1 MGVFSTTSD
10 GMRLGIIAEG
20 NADIAVIKAVLKA
33 LKGIDGSDI
42 VQLRPS
48 EQYDETDLNELNF
61 SNWNLVLKSC
71 GDHHLLQAFFDGLTE
86 DALLVVQI
94 DTAER
99 GEAGYDIAAPLRTKD
114 TDWKEYSVQ
123 LHTIVGQKIAEI
135 VPEAYR
141 NKVAYAIA
149 IEETDA
155 WLIPLF
161 DTSCK
166 ETAQYANPKER
177 LHYLISRIDGKKR
190 NNYIDTDKKNLDYA
204 YIAKDIRRKLRQCR
218 QANRSLDLFCI
229 EIENKMTE

>member
-1 MGVFSTTSD
+1 
-10 GMRLGIIAEG
+10 MRLGIIAEG
-20 NADIAVIKAVLKA
+20 KADIAVIKAVLKA
-33 LKGIDGSDI
+33 LKGIDGSDV

-71 GDHHLLQAFFDGLTE
+71 GDEHLLQPFFEGLVE

-99 GEAGYDIAAPLRTKD
+99 GEAGYDIVEPLRTKD
-114 TDWKEYSVQ
+114 TNWQEYCDQ
-123 LHTIVGQKIAEI
+123 LYTTVENKITKI

-161 DTSCK
+161 DSSCK

-177 LHYLISRIDGKKR
+177 LHYLINKIDRKKR
-190 NNYIDTDKKNLDYA
+190 NSYIDTDKKNLNYV
-204 YIAKDIRRKLRQCR
+204 YIAKDMRKKLKLCR
-218 QANRSLDLFCI
+218 QKSRSLDLFCL
-229 EIENKMTE
+229 EIEDRVAL